1 MILSVHLADV
11 TRRRALSA
19 LRRGLDPSGT
29 SGLRYAEVAIAAPLS
44 AGLLPHP
51 TLTRF
56 GLIAAWQDE
65 HALDD
70 FMGGG
75 HRLAEQLASGWH
87 VRLEPLRAS
96 GSWAGLSDFPRSE
109 RSVDDDEAVVVLTL
123 GRLRPSRGLAFLRSS
138 AAAEAQALKDPALL
152 ASTALARPPGF
163 VATVSVWRTAAAMRD
178 YAYGRSGHG
187 HASAVDVQRRQPFH
201 KESIFMRFRP
211 LATGGQWDGR
221 DPLAEAQLAAAG
233 SAAASASA

>member
-1 MILSVHLADV
+1 MILSVHIADV

-19 LRRGLDPSGT
+19 LRHGLRPSAT
-29 SGLRYAEVAIAAPLS
+29 SGLRYADVAIAAPLS

-51 TLTRF
+51 TLTRL

-65 HALDD
+65 GALDE
-70 FMGGG
+70 FMAG

-96 GSWAGLSDFPRSE
+96 GAWAELPDFPRGE
-109 RSVDDDEAVVVLTL
+109 RPVDDDEPVVVLTL

-138 AAAEAQALKDPALL
+138 AAAEAQALADPALL

-163 VATVSVWRTAAAMRD
+163 VATVSVWRTASAMRD
-178 YAYGRSGHG
+178 YAYGRSGQG
-187 HASAVDVQRRQPFH
+187 HTSAVDVQRRRPFH

-221 DPLAEAQLAAAG
+221 DPLAQARLAP
-233 SAAASASA
+233 AASASTSASA